1 MVDIKTPSQATIT
14 KIEGAPS
21 KLPGYEGEWV
31 STVLFD
37 NGWRCYAGQQYR
49 NWKRWKKICQS
60 DLKVTLKGLR
70 AKSRAKKLYNA
81 DSKISI
87 VYNDPH
93 VMLTQYDKLFD
104 STATM
109 YKGDVLVKNDDG
121 STLSVNHL
129 TATHIN
135 DVEDLIVKI
144 KQDNAVKHMTIE
156 LSEDESELLVYDDVT
171 RYVIPIIY

>member
-1 MVDIKTPSQATIT
+1 MVDIKTPTQATIT

-31 STVLFD
+31 YTVLFD

-70 AKSRAKKLYNA
+70 AKSRAKKLYYA

-93 VMLTQYDKLFD
+93 VML
-104 STATM
+104 
-109 YKGDVLVKNDDG
+109 KNNDG
-121 STLSVNHL
+121 STISVNHL

>member
-1 MVDIKTPSQATIT
+1 
-14 KIEGAPS
+14 
-21 KLPGYEGEWV
+21 
-31 STVLFD
+31 
-37 NGWRCYAGQQYR
+37 
-49 NWKRWKKICQS
+49 
-60 DLKVTLKGLR
+60 
-70 AKSRAKKLYNA
+70 
-81 DSKISI
+81 
-87 VYNDPH
+87 
-93 VMLTQYDKLFD
+93 MLTQYDKLFD

-121 STLSVNHL
+121 STISVNHL